1 MIQGDC
7 APPEST
13 DIQGALEF
21 SFLLNE
27 SLAIMEEGSAERAA
41 FIEAFKIDMGRSL
54 NIPPT
59 SIVVTG
65 IFVVDD
71 DGRRR
76 LEGEEEENDH
86 SPQVPLA
93 DLHDTARRSLQR
105 GRRPVVV
112 VVERA
117 TLVVE
122 FKIMEVVNALAARA
136 IVDDLALQGSDPTSA
151 LRTANVTGKV
161 TRVDTVRMDEPSSW
175 VADLN
180 DAIVAASCE
189 GQQLLVTVTYGNT
202 AWSLTRFPDTA
213 PLLSGETDLVEEYY
227 CVPDGIYSM
236 ALWPSS
242 TLVSPHPSSD
252 LLLPEHKSVCS
263 SVPVRVTTA
272 VTVATCQTVR
282 SLAVAILR
290 LARLR
295 ADRGFGAGILLQR
308 RLDHQ
313 AQGHPTGSGR
323 RRRVHTAQHHCLHR
337 RRRRRAARLRGAPV
351 R

>member
-1 MIQGDC
+1 
-7 APPEST
+7 
-13 DIQGALEF
+13 
-21 SFLLNE
+21 
-27 SLAIMEEGSAERAA
+27 MEEGSAERAA

-76 LEGEEEENDH
+76 LEGEEEVDH

-122 FKIMEVVNALAARA
+122 FKIMEVENALAARA

-189 GQQLLVTVTYGNT
+189 GQQILVTVTYGNT
-202 AWSLTRFPDTA
+202 AWSLTRFPDTE

-236 ALWPSS
+236 SLWPSS
-242 TLVSPHPSSD
+242 TLVS
-252 LLLPEHKSVCS
+252 
-263 SVPVRVTTA
+263 RN
-272 VTVATCQTVR
+272 
-282 SLAVAILR
+282 ILR
-290 LARLR
+290 TLVSQEPTFVR
-295 ADRGFGAGILLQR
+295 AGILLQR

-323 RRRVHTAQHHCLHR
+323 WRRVYTAQHHCVHR
-337 RRRRRAARLRGAPV
+337 RGRRRAARLRGAPV

>member
-1 MIQGDC
+1 
-7 APPEST
+7 
-13 DIQGALEF
+13 
-21 SFLLNE
+21 
-27 SLAIMEEGSAERAA
+27 MEEGSAERAA

-71 DGRRR
+71 NGRRR
-76 LEGEEEENDH
+76 LEGEEEVDH

-189 GQQLLVTVTYGNT
+189 GQQILVTVTYGNT
-202 AWSLTRFPDTA
+202 AWSLTRFPDTE

-236 ALWPSS
+236 SLWPSS
-242 TLVSPHPSSD
+242 TLVSRNILRTLVSRTNFCPCRDPAAAATGPSSSRTPNRFWPTEAR
-252 LLLPEHKSVCS
+252 LHSAAPLCS
-263 SVPVRVTTA
+263 SSGTS
-272 VTVATCQTVR
+272 R
-282 SLAVAILR
+282 SRRPARSPHAMTPSALAASRAWICGSTRTWLTKSRAR
-290 LARLR
+290 LA
-295 ADRGFGAGILLQR
+295 Q
-308 RLDHQ
+308 
-313 AQGHPTGSGR
+313 P
-323 RRRVHTAQHHCLHR
+323 
-337 RRRRRAARLRGAPV
+337 
-351 R
+351 